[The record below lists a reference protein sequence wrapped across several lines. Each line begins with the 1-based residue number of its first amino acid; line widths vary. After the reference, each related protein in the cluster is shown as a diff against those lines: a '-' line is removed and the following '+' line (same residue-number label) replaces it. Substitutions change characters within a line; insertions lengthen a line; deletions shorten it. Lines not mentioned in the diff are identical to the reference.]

1 MRRNGFRDSMY
12 IYYYYNMSGSLAS
25 AKAKRA
31 GIAPIIQTPQPIQ
44 GQQIQT
50 KLTFQQIVT
59 VIDGRLTKLEQDM
72 KSKVAP
78 APAPAPAQVKTQ
90 APVQDP
96 VTKSQIEEM
105 ESKFMMLAEEI
116 TAMKDI
122 IIKLQS
128 FTMDVNKTLF
138 DERIQIMSDVCT
150 IKEED
155 IEKEEEEAQS
165 SEIASEK

>member
-1 MRRNGFRDSMY
+1 
-12 IYYYYNMSGSLAS
+12 MSGSLAS

-31 GIAPIIQTPQPIQ
+31 GIAPIIQTPQPVQAVQ

-78 APAPAPAQVKTQ
+78 APAPVKTQ

-96 VTKSQIEEM
+96 VTKSQMEEM

-116 TAMKDI
+116 TTMKDI
-122 IIKLQS
+122 IIKLQA

-138 DERIQIMSDVCT
+138 QERIQIMSDVCT

>member
-1 MRRNGFRDSMY
+1 
-12 IYYYYNMSGSLAS
+12 MSGSLAS

-59 VIDGRLTKLEQDM
+59 VIDGRLTKLEQEM
-72 KSKVAP
+72 KSKV